1 MRTPF
6 IFLIA
11 EEASRVIEAVFALL
25 FLSKMPIMVLEVKTM
40 RLFIA
45 VNFDQE
51 TKKALH
57 DMAEKL
63 RVQAL
68 KGNFTREENFHLTL
82 VFIGE
87 TSKVNLVKEAMG
99 NLKASPFTLQM
110 GSLGRFFRRGGD
122 IYWVGVEK
130 NQTLLL
136 IYDQLFTAL
145 NNAGFELEKRPFK
158 PHITLGREVV
168 LMKEFNSQ
176 EFAHTMGHLSCEV
189 TKISLMKS
197 ERIAGKLVYTE
208 IYAKELS

>member
-1 MRTPF
+1 
-6 IFLIA
+6 
-11 EEASRVIEAVFALL
+11 
-25 FLSKMPIMVLEVKTM
+25 M
-40 RLFIA
+40 RLFVA
-45 VNFDQE
+45 VNFDPAM
-51 TKKALH
+51 KKALF
-57 DMAEKL
+57 DIAEKL

-87 TSKVNLVKEAMG
+87 TTQVDLVKAAMDS
-99 NLKASPFTLQM
+99 LQAPPFTLQM

-130 NQTLLL
+130 NQTLLS

-145 NNAGFELEKRPFK
+145 VQAGFKLEKRPFI

-176 EFAHTMGHLSCEV
+176 DFVDTMDHLSCEV